1 MTGEPFGDSA
11 MPIRR
16 RVGYAIGGAL
26 PVLVAHFAL
35 YSNYGTHTM
44 YFRGR
49 AYVDQVLSFHH
60 TWTQLAFIL
69 LSVGF
74 YLLASAI
81 RGERLFS
88 RKWPLS
94 AVAAVTL
101 AWVLICG
108 MVVVRGF
115 IAPEP
120 PMPQCITTWW

>member
-1 MTGEPFGDSA
+1 MS
-11 MPIRR
+11 IWR
-16 RVGYAIGGAL
+16 RVKYAIVGVL
-26 PVLVAHFAL
+26 PVMVALLAL
-35 YSNYGTHTM
+35 NSNYGTHTM

-60 TWTQLAFIL
+60 EWTQLAFIL
-69 LSVGF
+69 LSVGL

-81 RGERLFS
+81 RGERPLS
-88 RKWPLS
+88 RKWLWS

-108 MVVVRGF
+108 MVVYRGF